1 MMIKLIQITLTPAE
15 FLPLQPLVNNIPY
28 ESWPLSK
35 THNLQIVS
43 YLSAIAMMKHG
54 ILPEDVNKP
63 KRLTN
68 FEMKFDL
75 RKQKYTYKA
84 TLAIEIPENGIPEN
98 EDDPTIP

>member
-1 MMIKLIQITLTPAE
+1 MIKLIQITLTPAE

-98 EDDPTIP
+98 EDDPTIS